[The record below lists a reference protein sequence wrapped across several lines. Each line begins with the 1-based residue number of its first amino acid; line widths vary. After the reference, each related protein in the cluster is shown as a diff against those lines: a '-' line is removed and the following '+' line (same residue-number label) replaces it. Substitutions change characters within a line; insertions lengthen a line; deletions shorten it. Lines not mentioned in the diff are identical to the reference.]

1 MGGGIAEKTPEG
13 IVCSVL
19 SGEYILVN
27 ESNSE
32 KLFTRREKFDI
43 MEETK

>member
-1 MGGGIAEKTPEG
+1 MGGGRNKKAPEG

-19 SGEYILVN
+19 SGEYVLVN

>member
-1 MGGGIAEKTPEG
+1 MKKTPEG
-13 IVCSVL
+13 SVCSVL
-19 SGEYILVN
+19 SGEYVLVN
-27 ESNSE
+27 ESNLE